1 VLSNFEDTSHGRKVW
16 QLRGGIRNERGAS
29 ARTSAQPRTQKVEV
43 AMQRAHLIAR
53 FDSSRAATLDE
64 LVPLYY
70 ERSAEGLP
78 AHVRAGSGLRR
89 FENRLV
95 IVQDDV
101 QALAVRD
108 ARDAVRPV
116 LLPPHASGQ
125 RVFDDTLGNKDEKLD
140 LEACV
145 VLPDGRLVAF
155 GSGSRAVREH
165 LAVWRGGSEEP
176 VLVAAD
182 ALYSQLRAT
191 VVQPGQRINIEGAVI
206 SASRLVLF
214 HRGND
219 TRVAGSEPM
228 NAIAELD
235 GAAFA
240 SWLDGR
246 APLPVVTGVTTV
258 DLGDEGGVPFG
269 FTDAVAVDGDRIV
282 VLACAERAASAI
294 DDGPVVGCRV
304 GLLADGELTLVEV
317 CDSGGG
323 RTMLK
328 LEGIERR
335 PGSMTEFDVAADVDC
350 PSAPAMLGRLVWE
363 WR

>member
-1 VLSNFEDTSHGRKVW
+1 VW
-16 QLRGGIRNERGAS
+16 QLQSGVRNE
-29 ARTSAQPRTQKVEV
+29 V
-43 AMQRAHLIAR
+43 AVRRAHLIAR

-70 ERSAEGLP
+70 GRSAERLP
-78 AHVRAGSGLRR
+78 AHVRAGSALRR

-108 ARDAVRPV
+108 VRGAVRPV

-125 RVFDDTLGNKDEKLD
+125 RVFDDTLGNKCEKLD

-155 GSGSRAVREH
+155 GSGSRPVREP

-176 VLVAAD
+176 VLVAAE
-182 ALYSQLRAT
+182 ALYAQLRAT
-191 VVQPGQRINIEGAVI
+191 VVLPGQRVNLEGAVI
-206 SASRLVLF
+206 RGPRLVLF

-219 TRVAGSEPM
+219 TRSAGGEPM

-235 GAAFA
+235 VAAFA
-240 SWLDGR
+240 RWLDGR
-246 APLPVVTGVTTV
+246 APLPVVTSVTTV
-258 DLGDEGGVPFG
+258 ELGDEGGVPFG
-269 FTDAVAVDGDRIV
+269 FTDAVAVDDDRIV
-282 VLACAERAASAI
+282 VLACAEAAASAI
-294 DDGPVVGCRV
+294 DDGPVLGCRV
-304 GLLADGELTLVEV
+304 GLLAEGALTLVDV
-317 CDSGGG
+317 RDANGA
-323 RTMLK
+323 RTTLK
-328 LEGIERR
+328 LEGIEVR
-335 PGSMTEFDVAADVDC
+335 PGSVTEFDVAADVDS
-350 PSAPAMLGRLVWE
+350 PSAPAMLGRITWE